1 MYAFSR
7 RAPLTHIEDSP
18 VRFEP
23 QRLLTRPLGLCIAV
37 IALLAAQESSAQA
50 APKGKTTKKSVKAV
64 KAPAAKPVTP
74 MRFIIAPTGN
84 EARYR
89 VREQLVG
96 VDLPNDAVGTTTQ
109 IAGSVLVY
117 PDGRV
122 VRDSSR
128 IIVTITSLKSD
139 KDRRDGFLQRRT
151 LETDKFPTVELV
163 PTAIRGNTGPFPAT
177 GTKTLELLGDL
188 TVHGVMRP
196 TVWQVTAR
204 MEGTSIVG
212 SAATAFTFKD
222 VGLDQPK
229 VSVVLS
235 VADTIKLEYDFRF
248 LRDSVKP

>member
-1 MYAFSR
+1 M
-7 RAPLTHIEDSP
+7 
-18 VRFEP
+18 RFAP
-23 QRLLTRPLGLCIAV
+23 QRQLTRRLGLCITLV
-37 IALLAAQESSAQA
+37 ALASARDSSAQA
-50 APKGKTTKKSVKAV
+50 PKGRTTKTPAKSAKAR
-64 KAPAAKPVTP
+64 AAKPVAP
-74 MRFIIAPTGN
+74 MWFIIAPTGN

-96 VDLPNDAVGTTTQ
+96 VNLPNDAVGTTTQ
-109 IAGSVLVY
+109 IAGRVLVY

-163 PTAIRGNTGPFPAT
+163 PTALRGITGPLPAA

-188 TVHGVMRP
+188 TVHGVTRP
-196 TVWQVTAR
+196 TVWQVTAH
-204 MEGTSIVG
+204 MDGTSIVG

-222 VGLDQPK
+222 IGLDQPK
-229 VSVVLS
+229 VPVVLS